1 MTSNP
6 LLLTKN
12 DKLVL
17 LLAASILRKILTS
30 FKGERIG
37 YRRLRWVVCSRT
49 SLTKREANQIL
60 LLLKKEGLIA
70 TTKPQANSEQLAWLT
85 PQGLAYL
92 NESVF
97 GAG

>member
-1 MTSNP
+1 M
-6 LLLTKN
+6 KN
-12 DKLVL
+12 DRLVL
-17 LLAASILRKILTS
+17 SIIASILRKILTS

-37 YRRLRWVVCSRT
+37 YRRLRWIVCSRT

-85 PQGLAYL
+85 PQGLSFL
-92 NESVF
+92 NESVLAT
-97 GAG
+97 G